1 MINCQAT
8 KRPTH
13 CDILSKTK
21 VTFST
26 DGFLVAEVIRNIRV
40 PEAVKKKK
48 KKRDFTSVEQILS
61 RYKLYRLQLNR
72 FNSKEL

>member
-48 KKRDFTSVEQILS
+48 KKEILPP
-61 RYKLYRLQLNR
+61 
-72 FNSKEL
+72 

>member
-40 PEAVKKKK
+40 PEAVKKKQK
-48 KKRDFTSVEQILS
+48 KKKFYLRRTDSFTLQIIS
-61 RYKLYRLQLNR
+61 ITA
-72 FNSKEL
+72 

>member
-48 KKRDFTSVEQILS
+48 KKRFYLRRTDSFTLQIIS
-61 RYKLYRLQLNR
+61 ITA
-72 FNSKEL
+72 